1 MTHPHSDF
9 RVAFVDFFKKTGR
22 LRDVEPEALLARWEE
37 FVDKC
42 ERGYPNDAQDYTN
55 ELTARD
61 SLEQAM
67 ESEELQVFPELSKLC
82 ARVEVADARF
92 RPMLI
97 PDVFPRMDRK
107 LWWARGMVRYGRKR
121 LVESLRREY
130 GIEIDEME

>member
-1 MTHPHSDF
+1 M
-9 RVAFVDFFKKTGR
+9 
-22 LRDVEPEALLARWEE
+22 RDVEPEALLARWEE
-37 FVDKC
+37 FFDKC

-61 SLEQAM
+61 SLEQAI
-67 ESEELQVFPELSKLC
+67 ESEKLQVFPELSELC

-92 RPMLI
+92 RPMMI
-97 PDVFPRMDRK
+97 PDVFPLMDRNF
-107 LWWARGMVRYGRKR
+107 WWARGMVRYGRKR